1 MGKIVAPDSFG
12 EISVLQQEA
21 MVSAENKT
29 SSLSLIHDI
38 PRHAQWS
45 PLAPAVS
52 VLFAQRKA
60 QVSRKQGLT
69 LILGLLYTI
78 ALPEVTR
85 KLLLHTAQR
94 TYAHLSQDDIRREY
108 VNQETRKEWTDFKK
122 DILHDVIFKKN
133 IRTGQGKWQHSLPS
147 ASANRLTKSSMH

>member
-1 MGKIVAPDSFG
+1 METSFDS
-12 EISVLQQEA
+12 
-21 MVSAENKT
+21 
-29 SSLSLIHDI
+29 
-38 PRHAQWS
+38 HACS
-45 PLAPAVS
+45 
-52 VLFAQRKA
+52 
-60 QVSRKQGLT
+60 
-69 LILGLLYTI
+69 LLYSI

-133 IRTGQGKWQHSLPS
+133 IRTGQGKWQHSLPP
-147 ASANRLTKSSMH
+147 ASADRLTKSSMH